1 MMSSPD
7 SYFVSEV
14 FKIVYSVLF
23 IITRIMYN
31 FKILLILVKEFKF
44 YPNLMVLI
52 LGMSLG
58 ITVIIVAV

>member
-1 MMSSPD
+1 MSSPN

-31 FKILLILVKEFKF
+31 FKILLIIAKEFK
-44 YPNLMVLI
+44 YHINLMVLI
-52 LGMSLG
+52 LGMPFG
-58 ITVIIVAV
+58 IIVIIVGV